1 MREAV
6 VVATARTPIG
16 KAFRGAFNATHG
28 ATLAGHAIRAALERA
43 GVGPDEPD
51 DVVLGCGMPEGATG
65 RNIARL
71 SAVRAGMP
79 VSVSGLTVNRLCS
92 SGLQAMAIAAH
103 RVLFDGVDVIVA
115 GGVESVSLVEP
126 VMNTIESREPW
137 LQAHKPALWM
147 SMIETAENV
156 AARYGVSRGAQD
168 AYAAESQAR
177 TVAAQAAGRFDD
189 EIVPIETVKR
199 VRDKDGTVTGEVS
212 VRLTQDEGNR
222 PETTVLQLG
231 RLTPVV
237 GPSGSVT
244 AGNASQLS
252 DGASACVVMEAGVAA
267 RRGLTPLGTFRGLA
281 MAGCEPD
288 EMGIGP
294 VLAVPKLLA
303 RHGLR
308 IDDIDLWELNEA
320 FAAQTVY
327 CRDRLGLPPDRLNI
341 DGGAIA
347 IGHPYGMSGA
357 RMAGHG
363 LIEARRRG
371 LKRLVITMCV
381 GGGMGAAALF
391 ESS

>member
-6 VVATARTPIG
+6 VVSTARTPIG

-28 ATLAGHAIRAALERA
+28 ATLAGYAIRAALERA

-92 SGLQAMAIAAH
+92 SGLQAVAIAAH
-103 RVLFDGVDVIVA
+103 RVLFDGVDIIVA

-126 VMNTIESREPW
+126 VMNTTENREPW
-137 LQAHKPALWM
+137 LEARKPALWM

-168 AYAAESQAR
+168 VYAAESQAR
-177 TVAAQAAGRFDD
+177 TVAAKAAGRFED

-199 VRDKDGTVTGEVS
+199 VKNKAGAVTGETS
-212 VRLTQDEGNR
+212 VRLAEDEGLR
-222 PETTVLQLG
+222 PETTVIQLG
-231 RLTPVV
+231 TLRPVM

-252 DGASACVVMEAGVAA
+252 DGASACVVIEAGVAA
-267 RRGLTPLGTFRGLA
+267 RRGLTPLGVFRGLA
-281 MAGCEPD
+281 VAGCEPD

-303 RHGLR
+303 RQGLH
-308 IDDIDLWELNEA
+308 IDDVDLWELNEA
-320 FAAQTVY
+320 FAAQTSTAAIVSGF
-327 CRDRLGLPPDRLNI
+327 RRI
-341 DGGAIA
+341 DSTSTVAPSPSATHTACPAPGCWA
-347 IGHPYGMSGA
+347 
-357 RMAGHG
+357 MA
-363 LIEARRRG
+363 
-371 LKRLVITMCV
+371 
-381 GGGMGAAALF
+381 
-391 ESS
+391 